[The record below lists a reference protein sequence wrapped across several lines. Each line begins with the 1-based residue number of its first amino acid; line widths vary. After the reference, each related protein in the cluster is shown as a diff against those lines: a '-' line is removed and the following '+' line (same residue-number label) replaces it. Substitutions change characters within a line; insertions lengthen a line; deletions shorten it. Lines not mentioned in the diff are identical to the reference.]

1 MPTMSAASQGEPPFW
16 PGAQPRG
23 KSDPPQRKDLFRLSS
38 VQFHFHWILTTAM
51 EGRYVALFYR

>member
-1 MPTMSAASQGEPPFW
+1 MPTMSTASRVSPFLAW
-16 PGAQPRG
+16 CSAKASLTLHRG
-23 KSDPPQRKDLFRLSS
+23 NIFSDYLS